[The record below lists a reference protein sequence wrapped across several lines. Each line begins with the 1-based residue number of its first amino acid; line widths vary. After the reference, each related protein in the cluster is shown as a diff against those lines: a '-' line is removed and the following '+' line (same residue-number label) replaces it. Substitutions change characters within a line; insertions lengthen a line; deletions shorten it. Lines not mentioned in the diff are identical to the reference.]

1 MNTVYMNTHAMH
13 MQLTVVVGGGNWT
26 LYIALREPLEGR

>member
-13 MQLTVVVGGGNWT
+13 MQLTVVVGGNWT